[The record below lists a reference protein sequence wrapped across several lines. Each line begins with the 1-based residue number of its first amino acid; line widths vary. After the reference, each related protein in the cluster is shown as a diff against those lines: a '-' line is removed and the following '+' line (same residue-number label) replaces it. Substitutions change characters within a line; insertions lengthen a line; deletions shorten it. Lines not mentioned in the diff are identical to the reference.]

1 MAGKEEESVESV
13 TGLLAA
19 MKDELL
25 RQPVEVK
32 LVDLV
37 ILLHFFAGLL
47 AFLLL
52 IIFDATTKNA
62 LVTIYIISAIGVL
75 VYYRIRFTDEN
86 VPNPKK
92 LLIQFLLIYCVSTII
107 TILLLIFY
115 FDFV

>member
-13 TGLLAA
+13 TGLLVAI
-19 MKDELL
+19 KDELL
-25 RQPVEVK
+25 RQPAEVK

-47 AFLLL
+47 AFALLVV
-52 IIFDATTKNA
+52 FDATTKNGIVA
-62 LVTIYIISAIGVL
+62 VYIITALGVL

-86 VPNPKK
+86 VPSPKK